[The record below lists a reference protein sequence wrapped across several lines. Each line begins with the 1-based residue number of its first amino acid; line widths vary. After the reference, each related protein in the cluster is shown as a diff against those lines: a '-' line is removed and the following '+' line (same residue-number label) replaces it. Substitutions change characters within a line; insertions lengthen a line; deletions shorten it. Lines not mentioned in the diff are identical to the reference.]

1 MTDLVLINN
10 QEVSFEVVG
19 EQTCTTSLDI
29 ASVFGKRHDNI
40 IAQIRNFP
48 KDEFGVLNF
57 KETYKDTELKW
68 RNKLFPQDFALK
80 SFFQAQRV
88 LFSYKMTSTLQ

>member
-1 MTDLVLINN
+1 MCAIGGLDVLLLLCL
-10 QEVSFEVVG
+10 EGTKGKLFRVS
-19 EQTCTTSLDI
+19 SLC
-29 ASVFGKRHDNI
+29 
-40 IAQIRNFP
+40 
-48 KDEFGVLNF
+48 L
-57 KETYKDTELKW
+57 YKDTELKW

>member
-1 MTDLVLINN
+1 MCAIGGLDVLLLLCL
-10 QEVSFEVVG
+10 EGTKGKLFRVS
-19 EQTCTTSLDI
+19 SLCP
-29 ASVFGKRHDNI
+29 G
-40 IAQIRNFP
+40 
-48 KDEFGVLNF
+48 
-57 KETYKDTELKW
+57 KDTELKW

>member
-1 MTDLVLINN
+1 MCAIGGLNVLLLLCL
-10 QEVSFEVVG
+10 EGTKGKLFRVS
-19 EQTCTTSLDI
+19 SLC
-29 ASVFGKRHDNI
+29 
-40 IAQIRNFP
+40 P
-48 KDEFGVLNF
+48 
-57 KETYKDTELKW
+57 YKDTELKW